1 MKFDLKLEAL
11 HEVSPID
18 HSPSDTDTTNNTP
31 LILQISDVVFSKT
44 LHATLDA
51 TLDATNTCMQLAS
64 ELYNMECILKLRQA
78 NMAISNCVALQT

>member
-51 TLDATNTCMQLAS
+51 TNTCMQLAS

-78 NMAISNCVALQT
+78 DMAISNCVALQT